1 MLAGCITLTI
11 GQLLEFTSFAD
22 VYFVSKYNGER
33 GLKLKYVFYFFY
45 PVHLFVLY
53 LIKLLVLNGM
63 G

>member
-1 MLAGCITLTI
+1 MEKWMMGTGGIDNFLDGSDI
-11 GQLLEFTSFAD
+11 EEMD
-22 VYFVSKYNGER
+22 VPNIGER

-45 PVHLFVLY
+45 PVHLFILY